1 MSAGTSPQKI
11 HISSLQQLKMKKKI
25 LIISTSLYG
34 GGAEKALVTFLCN
47 FDYKRYD
54 IHLCLEYNWGISY
67 EEIPHD
73 VKLIYRYQ
81 NTEDW
86 RSKIDYHLYRLFRF
100 NIFESY
106 RIKNAVDKQ
115 YDAIISF
122 IEGKP
127 LKFHRYVMN
136 RTKNNITWVHADLR
150 TNHYTIGKTLS
161 SKAEAKTYKRM
172 NKIVFV
178 SENSKKQFEKLYE
191 TINPKKIVIYNPI
204 NKEGIIAQSKQ
215 QIIEKK
221 KFTIVSIGRLSKE
234 KGYDRLLR
242 VTNKLNHKGQDFDLW
257 IIGDGP
263 MMQKLIQLKQS
274 LTLRNVHF
282 LGFKNPPYPWLA
294 QADLFINSSYSEAA
308 PLVLCEAMCL
318 GIPVIATETAGA
330 MELLENGKWGI
341 LTRQDETSLYEGIL
355 DLLKSQTKLDHYKKM
370 ATEHSKIFNI
380 QNSIKQFY
388 SLIE

>member
-1 MSAGTSPQKI
+1 
-11 HISSLQQLKMKKKI
+11 
-25 LIISTSLYG
+25 
-34 GGAEKALVTFLCN
+34 
-47 FDYKRYD
+47 
-54 IHLCLEYNWGISY
+54 
-67 EEIPHD
+67 
-73 VKLIYRYQ
+73 
-81 NTEDW
+81 
-86 RSKIDYHLYRLFRF
+86 
-100 NIFESY
+100 
-106 RIKNAVDKQ
+106 
-115 YDAIISF
+115 
-122 IEGKP
+122 
-127 LKFHRYVMN
+127 
-136 RTKNNITWVHADLR
+136 
-150 TNHYTIGKTLS
+150 
-161 SKAEAKTYKRM
+161 
-172 NKIVFV
+172 
-178 SENSKKQFEKLYE
+178 
-191 TINPKKIVIYNPI
+191 
-204 NKEGIIAQSKQ
+204 
-215 QIIEKK
+215 
-221 KFTIVSIGRLSKE
+221 
-234 KGYDRLLR
+234 
-242 VTNKLNHKGQDFDLW
+242 
-257 IIGDGP
+257 